1 MIQNG
6 ANPEYP
12 SGEKKSAPASMSE
25 KSLGIE
31 SKVVPEFGFKSCSLL
46 ERQSDNTEVDMKIG
60 ELLVEAKLMESD
72 FHPQALTRSRIIVT
86 WKQF

>member
-1 MIQNG
+1 
-6 ANPEYP
+6 
-12 SGEKKSAPASMSE
+12 
-25 KSLGIE
+25 
-31 SKVVPEFGFKSCSLL
+31 
-46 ERQSDNTEVDMKIG
+46 MKIG